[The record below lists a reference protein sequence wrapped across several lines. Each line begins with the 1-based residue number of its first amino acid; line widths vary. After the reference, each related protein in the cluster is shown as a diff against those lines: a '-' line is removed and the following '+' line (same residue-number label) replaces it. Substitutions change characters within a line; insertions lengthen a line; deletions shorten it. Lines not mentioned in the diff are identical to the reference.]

1 MSTAAKLE
9 PAFITRENLDALLAA
24 GKIAND
30 TAVGWRDVRWT
41 QLSIAR
47 FSGGAV
53 VNGVEY
59 EYMYGTDELVRRDVA
74 KWIRAMWR
82 KQKPAEPEQRDL
94 LAPKRTSRKRR
105 SSTARTERSKDE

>member
-9 PAFITRENLDALLAA
+9 PEFLTKENLDALVAA
-24 GKIAND
+24 GKID
-30 TAVGWRDVRWT
+30 SQTGVGWKDVRWT

-47 FSGGAV
+47 FSGGAT

-74 KWIRAMWR
+74 KWIRALR
-82 KQKPAEPEQRDL
+82 KKAKPNEPQQGDL
-94 LAPKRTSRKRR
+94 LAPKKRR
-105 SSTARTERSKDE
+105 VRAKLLPE